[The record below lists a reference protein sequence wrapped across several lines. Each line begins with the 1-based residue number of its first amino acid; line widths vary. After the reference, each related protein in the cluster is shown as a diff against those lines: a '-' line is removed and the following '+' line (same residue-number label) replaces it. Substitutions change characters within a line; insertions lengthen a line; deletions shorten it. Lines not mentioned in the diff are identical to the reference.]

1 MRKKR
6 RLWDEYRFP
15 GFYPKEEVQGIFGD
29 HKARVIPLQ
38 RRQKKQS
45 VGVAAHR
52 TEASTTGRCDG
63 FETLVAARRG
73 FICQWRSGESFAE
86 GAEW

>member
-15 GFYPKEEVQGIFGD
+15 GFHPRASVQGIFGD
-29 HKARVIPLQ
+29 HGARVIVLK

-45 VGVAAHR
+45 VVPVAR
-52 TEASTTGRCDG
+52 LIEVFTTGRFVESG
-63 FETLVAARRG
+63 IFRVAPRG
-73 FICQWRSGESFAE
+73 FTWKWRFGESSAGGVE
-86 GAEW
+86 Q